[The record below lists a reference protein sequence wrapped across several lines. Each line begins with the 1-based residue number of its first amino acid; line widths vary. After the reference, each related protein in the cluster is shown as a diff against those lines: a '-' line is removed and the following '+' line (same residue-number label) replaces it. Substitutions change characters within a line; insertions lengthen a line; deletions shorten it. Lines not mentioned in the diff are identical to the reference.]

1 MSGITNS
8 NRVDTLGYQL
18 INKKVVDTILNGR
31 TYGSRHFKKGKS
43 WSTGKSFDIPMA
55 VEALTTGQWY
65 TGMETLDSAAT
76 DPLINLSFT
85 HTAYTIPAVSIAL
98 ESFANAGSQGQID
111 IDTFNLEYACANAIQ
126 ALGTAVYGT
135 GTGNQMLGLGAIVDD
150 GTDVGTIG
158 GQSRT
163 VYTILK
169 ATRTA
174 ASGGALSFSLL
185 GTLNDTISGA
195 GMESEEPNIHVTTKT
210 VKTLYESL
218 LQPQQ
223 RNNMDLDGGM
233 VLPLTGTEMVRK
245 VDAKATGGFTALS
258 YRGFPVIADDACTSG
273 NWFQLNERYFNWMGR
288 TTVPR
293 EYKDVYEAIGDKS
306 PSTLDGVAGS
316 SDYKMSGPGWFYE
329 KYAKLPQQAGK
340 VARYH
345 VIGQTVGTQ
354 FRRQGRNT
362 GITTV

>member
-31 TYGSRHFKKGKS
+31 TYGSRHFKKGKA

-55 VEALTTGQWY
+55 VTALSNGEWF
-65 TGMETLDSAAT
+65 TGMETLSTAAS
-76 DPLINLSFT
+76 DPLITLSYT
-85 HTAYTIPAVSIAL
+85 HTAYAQPAVSIAL

-111 IDTFNLEYACANAIQ
+111 VDTFNLEYACANAIQ
-126 ALGTAVYGT
+126 ALGLSAYGT
-135 GTGNQMLGLGAIVDD
+135 GTGGSMLGLGAVVDD

-163 VYTILK
+163 TYTILR

-185 GTLNDTISGA
+185 ATLNDAISGA

-210 VKTLYESL
+210 VWTLYESL
-218 LQPQQ
+218 LTPQQ
-223 RNNMDLDGGM
+223 RNNYDLDGGS
-233 VLPLTGTEMVRK
+233 VLPLTGDEMVRK
-245 VDAKATGGFTALS
+245 AGGTGGFTALG
-258 YRGFPVIADDACTSG
+258 YRGRPVIKDDACTSG
-273 NWFQLNERYFNWMGR
+273 NWFQLNEKYFNWMGR
-288 TTVPR
+288 TTVPS
-293 EYKDVYEAIGDKS
+293 EYKDVYDAVS
-306 PSTLDGVAGS
+306 FNHSTLDGVPAS
-316 SDYKMSGPGWFYE
+316 SDYAPGGKYGWFYE
-329 KYAKLPQQAGK
+329 KYAKLPNQEGK
-340 VARYH
+340 VARYV
-345 VIGQTVGTQ
+345 VIGQTVASQ